1 MRTPDNTSLVSLP
14 AIELRRL
21 IGARQLSPVELL
33 QACMARIEAINPA
46 VNALCETDFERAL
59 AQARVAEAAVKRGAA
74 LPLLHGLPVGVKD
87 LEDTAG
93 LRTSYGNV
101 GHRQHVPTADCVLVQ
116 RLRAAGAL
124 VAAKTNTP
132 DLGAGANTRNAV
144 WGATGN
150 PFDPTRNAG
159 GSSGG
164 SAVALACD
172 LLPLATGSDLGG
184 SLRIPAGYCG
194 VVGLRPSPGVVASG
208 DRLLGFSPLPVL
220 GPMARSVADLAL
232 MLAAITGPH
241 ADDPLSLPFD
251 STALDPLRPAD
262 LSTLRVGFSED
273 FGEDFGGCLV
283 DDDIR
288 RSFRARIAA
297 IAPLFATCEPLGVDL
312 VNRLDGRDGERSSAD
327 FAFDVLRA
335 EGFLAAHAGADRRT
349 LGPNLAANLALAE
362 HFTLA
367 DRAQA
372 HQLQTRLQRRLAEAM
387 RTERG
392 GFDLVIAPVTGVS
405 PFPWTT
411 LYAESVQERATR
423 NYYHWLGLTYVVT
436 LSTHPALSLPC
447 GVDEQGLPFGLQLIG
462 RAQGDV
468 ALLSAALALESATAG
483 QAGLGRV
490 RPDLARLHTPRPELR
505 SIVTHPPLPLPLS
518 T

>member
-232 MLAAITGPH
+232 MLMAIAGPH
-241 ADDPLSLPFD
+241 ADDPLSVPFD
-251 STALDPLRPAD
+251 GTALHPLRPAD

-349 LGPNLAANLALAE
+349 LSPNLAANLALAE

-411 LYAESVQERATR
+411 LYAESVQGQATR